1 MAQITRFRK
10 SCKVIALWNSYYSLM
25 GSNYSMN
32 TDIQNVMNY
41 CLHEITRLGYDIDEL
56 PVQMDDLI
64 EYLKNK
70 E

>member
-1 MAQITRFRK
+1 
-10 SCKVIALWNSYYSLM
+10 
-25 GSNYSMN
+25 MN